1 MHKGILR
8 QMKVLH
14 LFSDWKW
21 TGPAEPVLSLCK
33 ALENEGIDTTLAYR
47 QAPLDFAERTVGKEI
62 KKRGIKCFDGFKLN
76 RYFSLKDWYFDT
88 TSLGPYV
95 KQEGID
101 IVHTNLSHDHFTAI
115 LALSFIG
122 NRPLIIRTDHKW
134 DAMPPNRFM
143 SWALSRTD
151 SIVTYSEKIK
161 TLDMTNF
168 HFPEERMCVIPPGIK
183 PYDGPTS
190 DLKNSFGL
198 KPSDKIIGVIGRLKP
213 ERGFDIILKA
223 FKIAKER
230 VANAKLII
238 MGRSSQIEESVIKP
252 LRNLGLEND
261 VILAG
266 YRIEDYFSVISL
278 FDLFVMMRAGSDGSA
293 RALREVMSMGKP
305 AVVSD
310 VGMLCEIV
318 EDGSTGYV
326 SKWDEHDLAGKMIA
340 LLTDD
345 EKRKQFGNNAA
356 KAAIEKWDYRIQA
369 QTLKSFYEDLLRM
382 GKRK

>member
-1 MHKGILR
+1 
-8 QMKVLH
+8 MKVLH

-33 ALENEGIDTTLAYR
+33 ALENEGVDTTLAYR

-76 RYFSLKDWYFDT
+76 RYFSLKDWYSDT

-115 LALSFIG
+115 LALSFV
-122 NRPLIIRTDHKW
+122 RKQPLIIRTDHKW

-143 SWALSRTD
+143 SWALSKTD

-161 TLDMTNF
+161 RLDMANF
-168 HFPEERMCVIPPGIK
+168 HFPEERMCVIPPGIT
-183 PYDGPTS
+183 PYDGPAS
-190 DLKNSFGL
+190 DLRNSFGL
-198 KPSDKIIGVIGRLKP
+198 KPSDKVIGVIGRLKP

-252 LRNLGLEND
+252 LRNLRLEND

-318 EDGSTGYV
+318 EDNRTGYV
-326 SKWDEHDLAGKMIA
+326 SKWDEHDLAGKMVA

-345 EKRKQFGNNAA
+345 EKRKQFGKNAA
-356 KAAIEKWDYRIQA
+356 QNAIEKWDYHFQA
-369 QTLKSFYEDLLRM
+369 QTMKSFYEDLLRM